1 MTPNFWNHYRVWY
14 LNVDINRARAT
25 QGVMGAIPPGN
36 WLPALPDGSFMGPR
50 PEDLHQRY
58 VALYEK
64 FEDAWRVTDATSL
77 FDYAPGTSTSTFTI
91 KNWPEENPR
100 SCVLPREAPGKTD
113 KAPLKALPVET
124 AQQHCNNIVDAAR
137 KANCIQ
143 DVMVT
148 GETGFANAYLLTEQ
162 IGGNKPPDPP
172 NLDLPVDRGEIGYP
186 VTFTW
191 GQSKDADNTGLTYR
205 QCVWAIDKNFTW
217 NDCDPIPIQATTS
230 WRGGIFYALLVS
242 LIAILLFALLVF
254 LGLGKKPVLLSLL
267 AVLILVGVVIA
278 FRFSSTNMSGSMLTK
293 TVSRTNAGSA
303 LESGKS
309 YFWKVVVEDGRGAS
323 AESETRRFVAK

>member
-1 MTPNFWNHYRVWY
+1 
-14 LNVDINRARAT
+14 
-25 QGVMGAIPPGN
+25 
-36 WLPALPDGSFMGPR
+36 
-50 PEDLHQRY
+50 
-58 VALYEK
+58 
-64 FEDAWRVTDATSL
+64 
-77 FDYAPGTSTSTFTI
+77 
-91 KNWPEENPR
+91 
-100 SCVLPREAPGKTD
+100 
-113 KAPLKALPVET
+113 
-124 AQQHCNNIVDAAR
+124 
-137 KANCIQ
+137 
-143 DVMVT
+143 
-148 GETGFANAYLLTEQ
+148 
-162 IGGNKPPDPP
+162 
-172 NLDLPVDRGEIGYP
+172 
-186 VTFTW
+186 
-191 GQSKDADNTGLTYR
+191 
-205 QCVWAIDKNFTW
+205 VWAIDKNFTW

-230 WRGGIFYALLVS
+230 WRGGIFYALLVA

>member
-1 MTPNFWNHYRVWY
+1 
-14 LNVDINRARAT
+14 
-25 QGVMGAIPPGN
+25 
-36 WLPALPDGSFMGPR
+36 
-50 PEDLHQRY
+50 
-58 VALYEK
+58 
-64 FEDAWRVTDATSL
+64 
-77 FDYAPGTSTSTFTI
+77 
-91 KNWPEENPR
+91 
-100 SCVLPREAPGKTD
+100 
-113 KAPLKALPVET
+113 
-124 AQQHCNNIVDAAR
+124 
-137 KANCIQ
+137 
-143 DVMVT
+143 
-148 GETGFANAYLLTEQ
+148 
-162 IGGNKPPDPP
+162 
-172 NLDLPVDRGEIGYP
+172 
-186 VTFTW
+186 
-191 GQSKDADNTGLTYR
+191 
-205 QCVWAIDKNFTW
+205 VWAIDKNFTW